1 MKIGKEKFDVLRGS
15 KDSSTLKEPQKNE
28 WLWFIWVINIHFLN
42 LNDADHLIPSNIGQK
57 LFFSSD
63 LYLLKILASDLGFG
77 DRDCDLPFC
86 FSD

>member
-1 MKIGKEKFDVLRGS
+1 
-15 KDSSTLKEPQKNE
+15 
-28 WLWFIWVINIHFLN
+28 VINIHFLN